1 MVLKVLLVDIDSKI
15 PNLALMKIS
24 AYHKQAE
31 DDVGWAW
38 ATPERVY
45 ISCIFSENLPNAR
58 GVAKF
63 YPDADIRIGGPALG
77 RPNFL
82 PDEIEHS
89 MPDYA
94 LYPDLDHSMG
104 FSTRGCIRNCPFCI
118 VPEIEGKFREHAPIS
133 EFHNPSF
140 DKLMLLD
147 NNFLASKLWREKL
160 EYIRDHDLKV
170 SFNQGLDAR
179 LVDDEKASAL
189 AETQSYNSHFTSR
202 KYYFAW
208 DLMGNE
214 KSVLRGIQKM
224 IDVGIH
230 PQRIMVYLLVRF
242 NTSHEQDYHRF
253 AKLRKLDVEP
263 FVMIYNNRRD
273 DPWIRYFARWVNRPW
288 FYKNFDFVDYDRL
301 TPLLRKETE
310 SIMEAEK

>member
-1 MVLKVLLVDIDSKI
+1 MKVLLIDIDSKM
-15 PNLALMKIS
+15 PNLALMKVS
-24 AYHKQAE
+24 AYHRRE
-31 DDVGWAW
+31 GDEVGWAW
-38 ATPERVY
+38 AKPDRVY

-63 YPDADIRIGGPALG
+63 YPDADVRVGGPALG
-77 RPNFL
+77 YPNYL
-82 PDEIEHS
+82 PDEMEHS

-94 LYPDLDHSMG
+94 LYPDMDYSMG
-104 FSTRGCIRNCPFCI
+104 FSTRGCIRNCPFCV
-118 VPEIEGKFREHAPIS
+118 VPEIEGRFREHAPIS
-133 EFHNPSF
+133 EFHNPDF
-140 DKLMLLD
+140 DKLMLFD
-147 NNFLASKLWREKL
+147 NNFLASTRWKEKL
-160 EYIRDHDLKV
+160 DYIKDHDLKV

-179 LVDDEKASAL
+179 LIDNEKASAL

-208 DLMGNE
+208 DLIENE

-224 IDVGIH
+224 IDVGIS
-230 PQRIMVYLLVRF
+230 PQRIMVYLLVGF

-253 AKLRKLDVEP
+253 SRLRELDVEP
-263 FVMIYNNRRD
+263 FVMVYNNRRD

-301 TPLLRKETE
+301 SPSLRKETE
-310 SIMEAEK
+310 SILEAERS